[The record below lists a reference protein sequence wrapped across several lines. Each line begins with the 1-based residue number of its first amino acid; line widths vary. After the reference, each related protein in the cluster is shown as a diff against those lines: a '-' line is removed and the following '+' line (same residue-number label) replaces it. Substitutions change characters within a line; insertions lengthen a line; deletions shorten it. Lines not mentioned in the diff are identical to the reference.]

1 MKQVQS
7 FTRSQI
13 EASIDVC
20 AALSL
25 FYIHFLM
32 FYLSNYTLQ
41 KIANIKLE
49 FHFKAIVGDV
59 RIRFYTNETLRL
71 QIPTLIDNL
80 PSSFAFSTSL
90 VKMVLFLFS
99 SFPLGRHLEPHCAGS
114 RSKTR
119 R

>member
-7 FTRSQI
+7 FTRPQI
-13 EASIDVC
+13 EAPIGVC

-49 FHFKAIVGDV
+49 FHFKAIVGDM
-59 RIRFYTNETLRL
+59 RSYTNRVSL
-71 QIPTLIDNL
+71 
-80 PSSFAFSTSL
+80 TSDPD
-90 VKMVLFLFS
+90 FD
-99 SFPLGRHLEPHCAGS
+99 
-114 RSKTR
+114 
-119 R
+119 